1 MSNWYVVDLLIFFY
15 NMMGRPQYIG
25 YATHFVIK
33 EIISVHHVSKDEMF
47 MLASCSWF
55 CIFCFNTA
63 HFYYV

>member
-1 MSNWYVVDLLIFFY
+1 
-15 NMMGRPQYIG
+15 MGRPQYIG

-63 HFYYV
+63 HFYYVWHDST